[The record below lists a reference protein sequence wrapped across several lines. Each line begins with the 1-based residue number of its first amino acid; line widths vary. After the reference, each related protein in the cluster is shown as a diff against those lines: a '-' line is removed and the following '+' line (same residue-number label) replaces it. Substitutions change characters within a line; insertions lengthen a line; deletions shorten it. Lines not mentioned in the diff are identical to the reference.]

1 VKQVSLRAV
10 NRPSPPIADTRL
22 SGTRL
27 IIARAVWIG
36 LMLLFCGFY
45 LAAALV
51 YYVQLHGF
59 QEGVYAHLLSTP
71 AAINGYDALGSFS
84 QFFTGP
90 YATLNIALVTLIS
103 PLWIAVSLVIFWRR
117 SDDWMALFIALFLV
131 MLVTGGS
138 PALSVLSSVVGFTSP
153 LGICITLLQL
163 LCVCS
168 IAFFFALFPDGR
180 FVPGW
185 TRWLTLAYL
194 LVQGFL
200 CLPSTSP
207 YSLLRWPP
215 VLLASLF
222 LGLALAFGFAQLYRY
237 RRVSTTIQRQQTKWI
252 VFGMLVAMLLDVS
265 NLLLP
270 LALPTSAHT
279 VFIVLSEVTLPLALL
294 IIPGTIGFAVLRYRL
309 WDIDL
314 LINRTLVYGLLTL
327 SVLGLYI
334 LVVVGLGTV
343 FSALGNLFLSLLA
356 TGLVAVLFQPLHQ
369 RLQRAIN
376 HLMFG
381 ERNEPYRVLSLLGQR
396 LEETLPAESFL
407 PTIVETVAH
416 ALKLPYVAIL
426 WKPEPGLLGAESPRL
441 AAALGTSN
449 LSGAETRVP
458 LVHQGEQVGELVLVP
473 RQRGEELT
481 PADLRLVRDL
491 APQIGIAVHAAR
503 LTSDLQRLTA
513 DLQRSRERLVA
524 AREEERRRLRRD
536 LHDGLGPQ
544 LSSQAL
550 MLSAIKKQLRQDP
563 DTAEQLV
570 NDAIAHAQEA
580 ITDIRRLVYA
590 LRPPALDDLGL
601 LAALQEQINQYH
613 ASGIV
618 LTLEAPERL
627 PLLPAAIEIAC
638 YRIVQEALTN
648 VVRHA
653 HATAATIELRVQEDL
668 VVEVRDNGQGLPPVV
683 YSGVGLR
690 SMRERAEELGGT
702 CLIETRASRGTR
714 VRARLPLL
722 LGQHEEHET
731 VQQGE
736 EVP

>member
-1 VKQVSLRAV
+1 
-10 NRPSPPIADTRL
+10 
-22 SGTRL
+22 
-27 IIARAVWIG
+27 
-36 LMLLFCGFY
+36 
-45 LAAALV
+45 
-51 YYVQLHGF
+51 
-59 QEGVYAHLLSTP
+59 
-71 AAINGYDALGSFS
+71 
-84 QFFTGP
+84 
-90 YATLNIALVTLIS
+90 
-103 PLWIAVSLVIFWRR
+103 
-117 SDDWMALFIALFLV
+117 
-131 MLVTGGS
+131 
-138 PALSVLSSVVGFTSP
+138 
-153 LGICITLLQL
+153 
-163 LCVCS
+163 
-168 IAFFFALFPDGR
+168 
-180 FVPGW
+180 
-185 TRWLTLAYL
+185 
-194 LVQGFL
+194 
-200 CLPSTSP
+200 
-207 YSLLRWPP
+207 
-215 VLLASLF
+215 
-222 LGLALAFGFAQLYRY
+222 
-237 RRVSTTIQRQQTKWI
+237 
-252 VFGMLVAMLLDVS
+252 MLVAMLLDVS

-381 ERNEPYRVLSLLGQR
+381 ERNEPYRVLSRLGQR
-396 LEETLPAESFL
+396 LEEMLPAESFL

-458 LVHQGEQVGELVLVP
+458 LVHQGEQVGELVLAP

-590 LRPPALDDLGL
+590 RRPPALDDLGL